1 MAMQSFQRFFR
12 LFLPILAIV
21 LASACPLHAQGR
33 LAGPASTTENPSQP
47 IEIASVTDL
56 PEAPEVAAESSSA
69 PVPAAVAPMAFVST
83 KETAP
88 RSETH
93 RFWDRE
99 NVLLFTAV
107 GGLATA
113 DFFVTRAN
121 LASGG
126 RELNPVTRIFAG
138 STPALAANFALETSS
153 VIGISYLFHRTHHHD
168 LERATSLVNI
178 AASGAAIGYS
188 ATHR

>member
-1 MAMQSFQRFFR
+1 MAIQSIQRACR
-12 LFLPILAIV
+12 LLLPILAIV
-21 LASACPLHAQGR
+21 LASVRPLDAQDSA
-33 LAGPASTTENPSQP
+33 AGAPAAAPSLSQP
-47 IEIASVTDL
+47 IEIAAVTSL
-56 PEAPEVAAESSSA
+56 PDAPEVAPVSSSA

-83 KETAP
+83 SETTP
-88 RSETH
+88 RRETH

-99 NVLLFTAV
+99 NVILFSAV

-126 RELNPVTRIFAG
+126 KELNPVTRIFAG

-153 VIGISYLFHRTHHHD
+153 IIGISYLFHRTHHHD